1 MNTGVIFL
9 DTLKYLRL
17 GPLQKPPLWKAQ
29 RGILGHRRN
38 LLNTYCV
45 FERAPQP
52 RCTFYGSLYK
62 RLHSGNASEVLRY
75 TKVALLEG
83 GRCLDRRPRD
93 AIRLPHTPDVVR
105 TADALR
111 LGRLRSTWLARP
123 PGQPRTGSF
132 QKIPHSPVLRAGT
145 CRLRYAALKR
155 PSLPGPL
162 RYL

>member
-17 GPLQKPPLWKAQ
+17 GTLQKTPLWKAR
-29 RGILGHRRN
+29 RGIFGHRRN

-52 RCTFYGSLYK
+52 QCTSMGIFEKYCILEMHQKFFGTPKSRYG
-62 RLHSGNASEVLRY
+62 R
-75 TKVALLEG
+75 G
-83 GRCLDRRPRD
+83 GGFLDRRPRD
-93 AIRLPHTPDVVR
+93 AISLPHTPDVLR

-111 LGRLRSTWLARP
+111 LGRVRSTWPARP
-123 PGQPRTGSF
+123 PGQPRTSSF